1 MENDKFNITASSFTE
16 DEAVSSGQSDEDK
29 AKQPETDCLKSD
41 EANDMALKE
50 DGPAE
55 TEKQDDAGGKAV
67 NAAQP
72 EAAALTEKEIRKR
85 DRRAANQIVYSK
97 SEEWINRIS
106 HLVGA
111 SLALVGSVL
120 MIIKVCLSGLGALAI
135 VSVCLYSFSLLMLYI
150 MSTLYH
156 WQPVGKRRR
165 AVFRR
170 FDHCSIALLIAG
182 TYAPL
187 MLIDMYSQSKV
198 WAIVLAS
205 VVLGF
210 AVLSCVFNAID
221 VNKFKV
227 YCLISYV
234 VMGWACVIRIDL
246 LVANLPAFV
255 LLIGGGV
262 VYTLGIIFYR
272 IKSIP
277 YNHAIWHFFVLAGS
291 ILHFASIYFFV
302 IP

>member
-1 MENDKFNITASSFTE
+1 MKDEMLSSAGLNEENTA
-16 DEAVSSGQSDEDK
+16 
-29 AKQPETDCLKSD
+29 
-41 EANDMALKE
+41 
-50 DGPAE
+50 AE
-55 TEKQDDAGGKAV
+55 ENSAV
-67 NAAQP
+67 NSAEGTEATAAV
-72 EAAALTEKEIRKR
+72 LTEKEIRKKQ
-85 DRRAANQIVYSK
+85 RRAANQIVYSK
-97 SEEWINRIS
+97 KEEWFNRIS

-111 SLALVGSVL
+111 SLSLIASAL
-120 MIIKVCLSGLGALAI
+120 MIVKVSLSGLGALAI
-135 VSVCLYSFSLLMLYI
+135 VSVCLFSFSLLVLYI

-182 TYAPL
+182 TYAPF
-187 MLIDMYSQSKV
+187 MLIGMYAESKV

-210 AVLSCVFNAID
+210 AVLSVVFNAID

-246 LVANLPAFV
+246 LVRNLPAFIF
-255 LLIGGGV
+255 LIAGGI
-262 VYTLGIIFYR
+262 VYTAGIIFYR

-277 YNHAIWHFFVLAGS
+277 NNHAVWHMFVMGGS
-291 ILHFASIYFFV
+291 ILHFVAIYFYL

>member
-1 MENDKFNITASSFTE
+1 MPDDNTTPVTTENTVAS
-16 DEAVSSGQSDEDK
+16 
-29 AKQPETDCLKSD
+29 
-41 EANDMALKE
+41 
-50 DGPAE
+50 DGNGEPL
-55 TEKQDDAGGKAV
+55 TEKQLKKQA
-67 NAAQP
+67 
-72 EAAALTEKEIRKR
+72 
-85 DRRAANQIVYSK
+85 RRAANQIVYSK
-97 SEEWINRIS
+97 TEEWINRIS

-111 SLALVGSVL
+111 SLALIASVL
-120 MIIKVCLSGLGALAI
+120 MIVKVSLSGLGALAI
-135 VSVCLYSFSLLMLYI
+135 VAVCLFSFSLLVLYI

-182 TYAPL
+182 TYAPFT
-187 MLIDMYSQSKV
+187 LIGMYAYSPV
-198 WAIVLAS
+198 WAIVLVS

-210 AVLSCVFNAID
+210 AVLSITFSAID

-234 VMGWACVIRIDL
+234 LMGWACIIRVDL
-246 LVANLPAFV
+246 LVKNLPAF
-255 LLIGGGV
+255 LFLIAGGL
-262 VYTLGIIFYR
+262 VYTVGIIFYR

-277 YNHAIWHFFVLAGS
+277 YNHAIWHFFVLGGS
-291 ILHFASIYFFV
+291 ILHFVAIYFFL